1 MQKCTNVFS
10 MIVAKHVYYE
20 LSIKNRIGTSIEPL
34 GTPYSLPSQG
44 LYERSTLVLCF
55 LFLVNLQ
62 GADWRKWDT
71 IRIPFCNKQI
81 AI

>member
-1 MQKCTNVFS
+1 

-34 GTPYSLPSQG
+34 ETPYSLPSQG
-44 LYERSTLVLCF
+44 LYERSTSVLCF

-62 GADWRKWDT
+62 GAD
-71 IRIPFCNKQI
+71 
-81 AI
+81 

>member
-1 MQKCTNVFS
+1 

-62 GADWRKWDT
+62 GAD
-71 IRIPFCNKQI
+71 
-81 AI
+81 